1 MLLKIDS
8 TSRNAPQSLTEAEL
22 KFQRSYISKEKYLN
36 YNLFGF
42 EQVRTTNYDL
52 LHQNNANFNYQL
64 LKVRSTTLE
73 EQ

>member
-22 KFQRSYISKEKYLN
+22 KFQRNYISKEKYLN

-42 EQVRTTNYDL
+42 EQVGTTNYDL
-52 LHQNNANFNYQL
+52 LHQNNANINYQL

>member
-22 KFQRSYISKEKYLN
+22 KFQRNYISKEKYLN